1 MSSSGLTAAGL
12 VIELI
17 DDIRTGIQTDLRN
30 TFFAGLP
37 LGDQDLLGHIVGIIA
52 NSLGLLWERLEQV
65 NSSQDPDKATGPALD
80 ALSALT
86 GTFRQP
92 ATKSEATLTLC
103 GDPST
108 TIGAGSVVQTASSQ
122 ENFDTQDTVTTVALS
137 AWAGSTTY
145 NVGQRVTNAARCYQ
159 CIAAGI
165 SASSGGPT
173 TTASSIPDGSGS
185 LVWEYIGE
193 GTAAVDV
200 LAQCEDTGPIQGTA
214 GDITSIQTPIVGLK
228 SARNLTDA
236 TLGNNES
243 TDEELR
249 LLRQIELAG
258 SGSTTRDALRAQL
271 LKVQDVISATI
282 FTNNTDLTDAN
293 GLPPHSFEALV
304 RGGLDQDIVD
314 TIAQN
319 QAAGIA
325 TYSSAGTFG
334 TYTDSEGEP
343 VIIYFTR
350 PTNVLVYIDITVEYD
365 ATLYPSDGDAEVAA
379 AILAWGNG
387 FAVGQDVSPSAV
399 GAQTFQVAGV
409 LGATQVLVYN
419 DHINPTPSAWAGTT
433 GYVATPGA
441 PSVVTNDGGRVYV
454 CTVGGTSAGSGGPTG
469 TGTAITDGGVTWRY
483 LGAKLVIS
491 SRQLAVFDSTRI
503 AVHSSA
509 VTP

>member
-1 MSSSGLTAAGL
+1 MSSSGLTATGL

-17 DDIRTGIQTDLRN
+17 DDIRSGLQTDLRN
-30 TFFAGLP
+30 TFFSGLP

-52 NSLGLLWERLEQV
+52 NELGLLWERLEQV
-65 NSSQDPDKATGPALD
+65 YSSQDPDKATGPALD

-92 ATKSEATLTLC
+92 ATKSSVTLVLC

-108 TIGAGSVVQTASSQ
+108 TINSGSVVQTASSQ
-122 ENFDTQDTVTTVALS
+122 ENFDTQDTVTTVALT
-137 AWAGSTTY
+137 AWAGTTSY
-145 NVGQRVTNAARCYQ
+145 VVGNRVTNAARCYQ
-159 CIAAGI
+159 CIVNGTSAG
-165 SASSGGPT
+165 SGGPT
-173 TTASSIPDGSGS
+173 TTASDITDGT
-185 LVWEYIGE
+185 VHWEYIGE
-193 GTAAVDV
+193 GTAAIDV
-200 LAQCEDTGPIQGTA
+200 FSQCEITGPIQGTA
-214 GDITSIQTPIVGLK
+214 GDITSIQTPVTGWK
-228 SARNLTDA
+228 SARNLVDA

-271 LKVQDVISATI
+271 LKVLDVISATV
-282 FTNNTDLTDAN
+282 FVNNTDITNGD

-304 RGGLDQDIVD
+304 RGGDVQDIVN

-334 TYTDSEGEP
+334 TYTDSEGNP
-343 VIIYFTR
+343 VTIYYTR
-350 PTNVLVYIDITVEYD
+350 PTNVNIYVDITVTYD
-365 ATLYPSDGDAEVAA
+365 VTLYPSDGDAEVQA

-387 FAVGQDVSPSAV
+387 FPVGRDVDASAV
-399 GAQTFQVAGV
+399 GAQAFQVAGV
-409 LGATQVLVYN
+409 LGATQVLIYT
-419 DHINPTPSAWAGTT
+419 DHINPTPSAWTGTH
-433 GYVATPGA
+433 GYNNTPGS
-441 PSVVTNDGGRVYV
+441 PDVVTNDGGRVYV
-454 CTVGGTSAGSGGPTG
+454 CITSGTSAGSGGPTG
-469 TGTAITDGGVTWRY
+469 TGTDITDGTVHWRY
-483 LGAKLVIS
+483 LGAKLVIT
-491 SRQLAVFDSTRI
+491 SRQLAVFDSTRV